1 MNPQDQNQPYT
12 PVEST
17 PEADEAALQAIEAL
31 ESEELGATQEPPAVS
46 IITPIESTPAV
57 AGVTDAQVEAA
68 TSLEPV
74 ATSVPINPT
83 PILGDQTVSVP
94 DTSPVEATA
103 SGVAAAIGAQQAS
116 QTVATQAPVS
126 EPIKPFASEKK
137 SSKKLLIILLV
148 VVLAVV
154 AGVVGY
160 FAWQSMS
167 NS

>member
-1 MNPQDQNQPYT
+1 MNPQDQNQPYA

-31 ESEELGATQEPPAVS
+31 ESEELGATQEPPVASV
-46 IITPIESTPAV
+46 ITPLEGTPAV
-57 AGVTDAQVEAA
+57 AGVADAPVEAT

-94 DTSPVEATA
+94 DTSPIEATA

-116 QTVATQAPVS
+116 QAVQAQAPIS
-126 EPIKPFASEKK
+126 EPMKPFAGEKK
-137 SSKKLLIILLV
+137 SSKKLLVIALV
-148 VVLAVV
+148 IVLAVI

-167 NS
+167 NN